1 MEPPKSRAARAKQ
14 PVSGCLIP
22 SVIYLYGGC
31 RVPLWVEGRGMV
43 LISKQSG
50 ERTQVRFMPG
60 CLIWS
65 IVLSIVLTV
74 LVNVLIRLF

>member
-1 MEPPKSRAARAKQ
+1 MFLFGR
-14 PVSGCLIP
+14 SG
-22 SVIYLYGGC
+22 
-31 RVPLWVEGRGMV
+31 GR
-43 LISKQSG
+43 
-50 ERTQVRFMPG
+50 THVRFYPG